1 MMMESI
7 FSVLPSYFSI
17 IFWSKVKSVNLLVC
31 FSVIW
36 GQNGVGQ
43 SDCRILNQINI
54 SLEQS
59 GEIVY
64 FCVLLWY
71 QKLRVYRKILG
82 WVWSKMVAAT
92 LVTRWMDEWMDEL
105 NCSNY
110 LQSDYH
116 LLDPINFL
124 LLIFIHI

>member
-1 MMMESI
+1 MESI

-36 GQNGVGQ
+36 GQNDVGQ

-71 QKLRVYRKILG
+71 QKLKKNIYRKKKEFIEKYWGGCGQKWL
-82 WVWSKMVAAT
+82 WSP
-92 LVTRWMDEWMDEL
+92 WSQGEWMNWAVL
-105 NCSNY
+105 ITFSQIIIY
-110 LQSDYH
+110 LI
-116 LLDPINFL
+116 L
-124 LLIFIHI
+124 